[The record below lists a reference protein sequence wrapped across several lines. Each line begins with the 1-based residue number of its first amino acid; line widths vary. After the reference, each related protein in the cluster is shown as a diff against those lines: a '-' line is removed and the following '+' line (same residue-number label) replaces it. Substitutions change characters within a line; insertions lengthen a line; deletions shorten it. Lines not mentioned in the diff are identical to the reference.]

1 MVYIKIS
8 LPGSKAGFVETPEQA
23 KVVID
28 SMVNAA
34 ETNDDDMQEY
44 TFSVVEMTP
53 KEFEALP
60 EFEGF

>member
-8 LPGSKAGFVETPEQA
+8 LPGSKAGFVETPDQA

-28 SMVNAA
+28 SMVKAA
-34 ETNDDDMQEY
+34 EENNDDMQEY
-44 TFSVVEMTP
+44 TFSVVEM
-53 KEFEALP
+53 KQEEFEALP